1 MECPGEAS
9 ISHLQTVQQL
19 LYTCGLDLILGL
31 GSGVFAVA
39 SLRVVD
45 GVQKNGVLPCCGKD
59 SDKDK
64 KDETGR
70 HGA

>member
-1 MECPGEAS
+1 M
-9 ISHLQTVQQL
+9 
-19 LYTCGLDLILGL
+19 
-31 GSGVFAVA
+31 FAVA
-39 SLRVVD
+39 SLRVIH
-45 GVQKNGVLPCCGKD
+45 GVHENEVLPCCGKG